1 MPSINSASILA
12 LVCFVTIAS
21 FATVSAGAQEAVSAG
36 LRKYALELVNKERTS
51 RHLAPLRLEA
61 KLIRAAQS
69 HADDMLRRNF
79 YSHNSPEGKTVSDR
93 YQAAGGNRWLLT
105 AENIAKCTGCK
116 SPVDENYI
124 RQMHKGWM
132 ESPGHRANIL
142 RKGLTEFGYGLVIGQ
157 ENKLYAVQTFSG
169 PGTPQGDDAG
179 AGEKLLSP
187 EAQLQTALAE
197 INRKRTASGK
207 PALKASEA
215 LSEAARTMLPA
226 PDDEAFEIQGK
237 NDIYNAVPEY
247 SRDNWATLTALMAS
261 CGGCGMEPARP
272 DAIYFAGRWI
282 DNTRYNTMLMD
293 ADATHFGFA
302 MAANGHGK
310 KIGVGLLGMLQ

>member
-1 MPSINSASILA
+1 MPSINSASIQA

-142 RKGLTEFGYGLVIGQ
+142 RKGLTEFGYGW
-157 ENKLYAVQTFSG
+157 
-169 PGTPQGDDAG
+169 
-179 AGEKLLSP
+179 LSDRK
-187 EAQLQTALAE
+187 
-197 INRKRTASGK
+197 INSMPYRPFPARERPRAMMPVPVKSCSRRKRNYRQRLRRSTG
-207 PALKASEA
+207 SEQH
-215 LSEAARTMLPA
+215 R
-226 PDDEAFEIQGK
+226 
-237 NDIYNAVPEY
+237 
-247 SRDNWATLTALMAS
+247 
-261 CGGCGMEPARP
+261 
-272 DAIYFAGRWI
+272 
-282 DNTRYNTMLMD
+282 
-293 ADATHFGFA
+293 
-302 MAANGHGK
+302 ANPR
-310 KIGVGLLGMLQ
+310 